1 MNAIFTAKILV
12 PNSAV
17 GAIIGKGGSTIN
29 EMSAQCGA
37 QMKVSSKD
45 EQAMLGLTERVVRAL
60 SPNCNLTTFLLCRA
74 ELLISSSIHGAPLR

>member
-1 MNAIFTAKILV
+1 MSTIFTAKMLV
-12 PNSAV
+12 PNSSV

-45 EQAMLGLTERVVRAL
+45 EQAMLGLTERVVT
-60 SPNCNLTTFLLCRA
+60 N
-74 ELLISSSIHGAPLR
+74 ELLHPTIVLTHLAGCR